1 MRDDVAGAAA
11 AAFKLFG
18 QTIHHRHHRQ
28 YSASVSS
35 SEEPRSRLTIPTL
48 DPATTS
54 PKEAASEREDR
65 TESDK
70 EGERSSPSPTA
81 TRGEYQ
87 KPASEAGQGDGD
99 GDGDGKRVTPKDKS
113 GVDRTAKCPRCDS
126 ADTKFC
132 YFNNYSTTQPRHFC
146 RRCQRFWTN
155 GGNQR
160 NLPVGSGRRKRKPK
174 AAVFIKDQGGQVLDG
189 FLCGHSLPSSSSAPS
204 GSWGHGMEELNL
216 EEVNQEGFS
225 SLLGWPHGGYPPAYY
240 CFDGESCD
248 ASVSSGSKY
257 GSSSNG

>member
-1 MRDDVAGAAA
+1 MN
-11 AAFKLFG
+11 
-18 QTIHHRHHRQ
+18 Q
-28 YSASVSS
+28 
-35 SEEPRSRLTIPTL
+35 
-48 DPATTS
+48 
-54 PKEAASEREDR
+54 EAASEREDR